1 MVGRKN
7 KTFFIFFLLIAL
19 ARPSSAALDAV
30 SGRQEG
36 FPVQLTEIT
45 SIDPPALV
53 AYSLANGFP
62 IWFQDANGLKLQ
74 LCLDQAVEKAGGGIF
89 FPCFLGNPAPGS
101 PVSFPFNFGAETFW
115 YASNAFRTYVS
126 RQGGALVDGGDM
138 LFRGDLEG
146 AFAGNLGAIDGDQV
160 AFSRIRLRIS
170 VPRPGIYRVIHPY
183 GTFDYTIADA
193 GRRAINQTQDIGNF
207 DSPGAPPSG
216 NFTLALSDGPL
227 PPAAFDPFDNAG
239 VVDISGR
246 GIGPFLR
253 PAVSPGG
260 AQLPFIQ
267 AVNGDRY
274 LSDPGFGAIHLEV
287 PVTGSPTGN
296 NVFSLELLRLLEPD
310 DLDNLVEVDPASVGF
325 FLNAENNSQRVV
337 VDRFQLMGKLFDD
350 RPNTPPVAESF
361 FVSTSRNTPVT
372 IDVGESV
379 RDEIVAGTNEYGI
392 NPQALG
398 LPTNPSNLLEEIL
411 LTRPLTT
418 AAGGR
423 VERDTPINTGRAIFK
438 YTPPSADFTGEDFFH
453 YVVQDHGGL
462 ISEAARVTVIVEDLQ
477 ASRAEYRPRLGKW
490 RVEGT
495 SSRIENNVI
504 EIMGAPHA
512 VLAGERV
519 RPNPVTTGARGRA
532 SLALGS
538 DRIDFTFSLDPLP
551 ATAVFFATIHIA
563 APGQATGPSVFF
575 IFDDILHGAFSGSF
589 NGTIT
594 PQTLIE
600 RPAIGVRNFADF
612 LDAVLDG
619 RAYLNIYTQQHG
631 FGGGELRGDIELAL
645 IGTADVVE
653 KDGSGRWVF
662 EGKSEASPGTYRQV
676 NVRSS
681 GGVTVMGLPLQLR

>member
-1 MVGRKN
+1 MVGRKIGSL
-7 KTFFIFFLLIAL
+7 FIFLLVVSL
-19 ARPSSAALDAV
+19 ARPSSAALDSV
-30 SGRQEG
+30 SGRQAG
-36 FPVQLTEIT
+36 LPAQLTAIT

-62 IWFQDANGLKLQ
+62 VWFQDASGLKLQ

-101 PVSFPFNFGAETFW
+101 PVSFPFNFGAEAFW

-126 RQGGALVDGGDM
+126 RQGGALVEGGDM
-138 LFRGDLEG
+138 LFRGDLEA

-183 GTFDYTIADA
+183 GTFDYTITDP

-207 DSPGAPPSG
+207 DTPGAPPSG
-216 NFTLALSDGPL
+216 NFTLALPNGPP
-227 PPAAFDPFDNAG
+227 PPAEFDPFDNAG
-239 VVDISGR
+239 VVDIAGR

-274 LSDPGFGAIHLEV
+274 LSDPGIGAIHLEV
-287 PVTGSPTGN
+287 PVTGSLTGD
-296 NVFSLELLRLLEPD
+296 NVFSLELLHLLEPD

-350 RPNTPPVAESF
+350 RPNTAPVAEPVV
-361 FVSTSRNTPVT
+361 VSTPRNTLVA
-372 IDVGESV
+372 IDVAGSV
-379 RDEIVAGTNEYGI
+379 HDEIVAGANEYGI
-392 NPQALG
+392 HPQALG

-423 VERDTPINTGRAIFK
+423 VERVTPINTGRSVFQ
-438 YTPPSADFTGEDFFH
+438 YSPPSADFTGEDYFH

-462 ISEAARVTVIVEDLQ
+462 ISEPARVTVIVEDLQ
-477 ASRAEYRPRLGKW
+477 AHRAEYRPRLGKW

-495 SSRIENNVI
+495 SSRTENNVI
-504 EIMGAPHA
+504 EVKGAPHA
-512 VLAGERV
+512 VLSGERV

-532 SLALGS
+532 ALAPAS
-538 DRIDFTFSLDPLP
+538 DRIDFTFSIDPLP
-551 ATAVFFATIHIA
+551 ATPVFFATIHIA
-563 APGQATGPSVFF
+563 APGQESGPSVFF
-575 IFDDILHGAFSGSF
+575 IFDDILHGAFSGTFS
-589 NGTIT
+589 GTIT

-600 RPAIGVRNFADF
+600 RPAIGVRTFADV
-612 LDAVLDG
+612 LDALLGG
-619 RAYLNIYTQQHG
+619 RAYLNVYTQQYG

-653 KDGSGRWVF
+653 KDGSGMWVF
-662 EGKSEASPGTYRQV
+662 EGKSEASPGPYRQV
-676 NVRSS
+676 NIRSS
-681 GGVTVMGLPLQLR
+681 GGVRVMGLPLQLR